1 MRTINKIMVAVD
13 FSDYSLPSVQY
24 SVNLAKDLNAK
35 LLLVNVINQRDVDMM
50 NKVAVRFSDYPIKK
64 YLEEHKQNR
73 KERFS
78 NLIKASNC
86 KNLEVETSIR
96 IGVPHEELLKVI
108 KEKKADLLV
117 MGTKGKSN
125 LVDAITGSCAQ
136 RMFRLSPIPMLSIR
150 GKIS

>member
-1 MRTINKIMVAVD
+1 MVAVD

-50 NKVAVRFSDYPIKK
+50 NKIAVRFPDYPIKK

-78 NLIKASNC
+78 NLIKASNS
-86 KNLEVETSIR
+86 KNLEIETSIR

-108 KEKKADLLV
+108 KEKNVDLLV
-117 MGTKGKSN
+117 MGIKGRSN
-125 LVDAITGSCAQ
+125 LVDTIIGSCTK
-136 RMFRLSPIPMLSIR
+136 RMFRLSPIPMLSFR
-150 GKIS
+150 DKIS